1 MDNIILEAL
10 LDEWNQSLPGAGI
23 AKIFYYADDG
33 YYLALFNNPSRVF
46 HFAVA
51 GPSIGCRI
59 LNDRPNQPSDTGN
72 LMLLLRKYIEGAYIK
87 EFKKPPYERILEIK
101 LTKSREGIQIAYLLV
116 LEFTGK
122 TGNAYLLTEDGKILA
137 LEHPVK
143 NANRILDLN
152 LFYSPPPPPCS
163 INLDNVSRED
173 LQRFSDE
180 AAKEGL
186 RLEALLASSIFGLGS
201 IPAAE
206 LALGLRKS
214 VQHAWNLI
222 VEIRRIRREKDY
234 SPGLYL
240 PSALLGA
247 KSSKSFFHVITPL
260 EQAKGLRLVNYNSA
274 SSCLTAAHIEFQNR
288 SKLSTLKNRLT
299 DRLARE
305 RKSTETLIKNLQHD
319 MSRFSNPEVYKK
331 WGELIVANFGTAV
344 KSGETVE
351 LADIYDPL
359 QQKVQ
364 IKIEPSLSL
373 QANADRFFNLYRK
386 SKRGKETVEKKITQ
400 ASERLKIA
408 EGFEKR
414 ISSSGD
420 ADLEDIE
427 KEMLDSGLIKSSESG
442 GAPHKQ
448 AARVPFRSF
457 VSSEGMEILVGK
469 KASDNDVLSFKY
481 AKDPDFW
488 LHCAGSAGS
497 HVVIRNPRKLGKCP
511 PATLEEA
518 ASLAAFFSKQRSNS
532 KVQVNYSQKKFVR
545 KMKGAPPGQVKL
557 LSFSSLL
564 VKPEIPPGV
573 TGGEEESS

>member
-10 LDEWNQSLPGAGI
+10 VDEWNQSLPGAGV
-23 AKIFYYADDG
+23 AKIYYYTDDG
-33 YYLALFNNPSRVF
+33 YYIALFNNSARIF
-46 HFAVA
+46 HFAVS
-51 GPSIGCRI
+51 GPQIGCR
-59 LNDRPNQPSDTGN
+59 LLRDRPNQSSDTSR
-72 LMLLLRKYIEGAYIK
+72 LMLLMRKYIEGAYIK
-87 EFKKPPYERILEIK
+87 GFSKPPYERILEIK
-101 LTKSREGIQIAYLLV
+101 LVKSREGIQIAYLLV

-122 TGNAYLLTEDGKILA
+122 TGNAYLLAEDGKILA

-152 LFYSPPPPPCS
+152 LFYSPPVPPCTV
-163 INLDNVSRED
+163 NLDNVSKED

-180 AAKEGL
+180 AAKTDS
-186 RLEALLASSIFGLGS
+186 RLETLLASSIFGLGS
-201 IPAAE
+201 ILAGE

-214 VQHAWNLI
+214 IQYAWNSI
-222 VEIRRIRREKDY
+222 VEIRRKRREKDY

-240 PSALLGA
+240 PSEDLSV
-247 KSSKSFFHVITPL
+247 KSSKSFFHVMTPL

-274 SSCLTAAHIEFQNR
+274 SSCLSAAHIEFQNR
-288 SKLSTLKNRLT
+288 YKLTSLKNRLT
-299 DRLARE
+299 DRLSKE
-305 RKSTETLIKNLQHD
+305 KKSTETLIKNLQHD
-319 MSRFSNPEVYKK
+319 ISRFSNPEVYKK
-331 WGELIVANFGTAV
+331 WGELLVANLGTAV
-344 KSGETVE
+344 KNGETVE
-351 LADIYDPL
+351 LPDLYDPM

-386 SKRGKETVEKKITQ
+386 SKRGKEMVEKKIVH
-400 ASERLKIA
+400 ASEKLKIA
-408 EGFEKR
+408 EGFERR
-414 ISSSGD
+414 ISSSSVT
-420 ADLEDIE
+420 DLEEIE
-427 KEMLDSGLIKSSESG
+427 KEMFDYGFLKLSESRG
-442 GAPHKQ
+442 GLHKQ
-448 AARVPFRSF
+448 AARVPFRIF
-457 VSSEGMEILVGK
+457 VSSDGMEILVGK

-481 AKDPDFW
+481 ARDLDFW

-497 HVVIRNPRKLGKCP
+497 HVVIRNPGKLGKCP
-511 PATLEEA
+511 SATLEEA

-545 KMKGAPPGQVKL
+545 KIKGAPPGQVKL

>member
-1 MDNIILEAL
+1 MDNIILEAV

-23 AKIFYYADDG
+23 AKIFYYTDDG

-51 GPSIGCRI
+51 GPQIGCR
-59 LNDRPNQPSDTGN
+59 LLHERPNQSSDTSR

-87 EFKKPPYERILEIK
+87 EFSKPPYERILEIK
-101 LTKSREGIQIAYLLV
+101 LVKSREGIQIVYLLV

-122 TGNAYLLTEDGKILA
+122 TGNAYLVAENGKILA
-137 LEHPVK
+137 LEHPVR
-143 NANRILDLN
+143 NASRILDLN
-152 LFYSPPPPPCS
+152 LFYSPPVPPS
-163 INLDNVSRED
+163 AVNLDNVSKED

-180 AAKEGL
+180 AAKTDS
-186 RLEALLASSIFGLGS
+186 RLGVLLASSIFGLGS
-201 IPAAE
+201 ILAGE

-214 VQHAWNLI
+214 IQYAWNLI
-222 VEIRRIRREKDY
+222 VEIRRKRREKDY

-240 PSALLGA
+240 PSEDLSI
-247 KSSKSFFHVITPL
+247 KSSKPFFHVITPL

-274 SSCLTAAHIEFQNR
+274 SNCLSAAYIEFQNR
-288 SKLSTLKNRLT
+288 YKLSNLRNRLS
-299 DRLARE
+299 DRLLKE
-305 RKSTETLIKNLQHD
+305 KKSTETLIKNLQHD
-319 MSRFSNPEVYKK
+319 MSRFINPEIYKI
-331 WGELIVANFGTAV
+331 WGELLVANLGTAV
-344 KSGETVE
+344 KNGETVE
-351 LADIYDPL
+351 LLDIYDPM

-386 SKRGKETVEKKITQ
+386 SKRGKEMVEKKIAQ

-414 ISSSGD
+414 ISSFNI
-420 ADLEDIE
+420 ADLENIE
-427 KEMLDSGLIKSSESG
+427 REMLDYGFLKSSESW
-442 GAPHKQ
+442 GARSKQ

-457 VSSEGMEILVGK
+457 VSSDGMEILVGK

-481 AKDPDFW
+481 ARDPDFW

-497 HVVIRNPRKLGKCP
+497 HVVVRNPGKLAKCP

-545 KMKGAPPGQVKL
+545 KIKGAPPGQVKL

>member
-10 LDEWNQSLPGAGI
+10 LDEWNKSLPGAGV

-33 YYLALFNNPSRVF
+33 YYLALFNNPSRVL

-87 EFKKPPYERILEIK
+87 EFRKPQYERILEIK

-122 TGNAYLLTEDGKILA
+122 TGNAFLLAEDGKILA

-163 INLDNVSRED
+163 VNLDNVSKED
-173 LQRFSDE
+173 LQRFSEE
-180 AAKEGL
+180 AVKTES
-186 RLEALLASSIFGLGS
+186 RLETFLASSIFGLGS
-201 IPAAE
+201 ILAAE

-240 PSALLGA
+240 PSDSLIA
-247 KSSKSFFHVITPL
+247 KSSKPFFHVITPL
-260 EQAKGLRLVNYNSA
+260 EQARGLRLVNYNSV
-274 SSCLTAAHIEFQNR
+274 SSCLSAAYIEFQNR
-288 SKLSTLKNRLT
+288 YKFFNLKNHLT
-299 DRLARE
+299 DRLSRE

-319 MSRFSNPEVYKK
+319 LLKLSNPEVYQK
-331 WGELIVANFGTAV
+331 WGELLVANLGTAV

-351 LADIYDPL
+351 LTDIFDPL
-359 QQKVQ
+359 QQKIQ
-364 IKIEPSLSL
+364 LKIEPALSL

-386 SKRGKETVEKKITQ
+386 SKRGKDIVSKKIGQ
-400 ASERLKIA
+400 ASERLKKT
-408 EGFEKR
+408 EDFEKM
-414 ISSSGD
+414 ISASGD
-420 ADLEDIE
+420 SGLEEIE
-427 KEMLDSGLIKSSESG
+427 REMRDSGLIKSSESG
-442 GAPHKQ
+442 GTSHKQ

-457 VSSEGMEILVGK
+457 VSSDGMEILVGK
-469 KASDNDVLSFKY
+469 KASDNDVLSFRY
-481 AKDPDFW
+481 ARDLDFW
-488 LHCAGSAGS
+488 LHCSGSAGS
-497 HVVIRNPRKLGKCP
+497 HVVVRNPGKLGKCP

-545 KMKGAPPGQVKL
+545 KMKGAPPGLVKL

-564 VKPEIPPGV
+564 VRPEIPPGV

>member
-10 LDEWNQSLPGAGI
+10 LDEWNKSLPGAGV
-23 AKIFYYADDG
+23 AKIYYYADDG
-33 YYLALFNNPSRVF
+33 YYLALFNNPARIF

-51 GPSIGCRI
+51 GPQIGCR
-59 LNDRPNQPSDTGN
+59 LLHDRPNQSSDTN
-72 LMLLLRKYIEGAYIK
+72 RFMLLLRKYIEGAYIK
-87 EFKKPPYERILEIK
+87 EFRKPPYERILEIK
-101 LTKSREGIQIAYLLV
+101 LVKSREGIQIACLLV

-122 TGNAYLLTEDGKILA
+122 TGNAYLLAEDGKILA
-137 LEHPVK
+137 LERPVK

-152 LFYSPPPPPCS
+152 LFYSPPPPPCAV
-163 INLDNVSRED
+163 NLDNVSRED

-180 AAKEGL
+180 AVKTDS

-222 VEIRRIRREKDY
+222 VEIRRIRREKNY

-240 PSALLGA
+240 PSASLIS
-247 KSSKSFFHVITPL
+247 KSSKPFFHVITPL

-274 SSCLTAAHIEFQNR
+274 SSCLSAAHIEFQNR

-305 RKSTETLIKNLQHD
+305 RKSAETLIKNLQHD

-331 WGELIVANFGTAV
+331 WGELLVANLGTAV

-351 LADIYDPL
+351 LSDIFDPL
-359 QQKVQ
+359 QQKVR
-364 IKIEPSLSL
+364 IKIEPALSL

-386 SKRGKETVEKKITQ
+386 SKRGKDMVSKKIAQ
-400 ASERLKIA
+400 ASERLKKT
-408 EGFEKR
+408 EDFEKKV
-414 ISSSGD
+414 SAS
-420 ADLEDIE
+420 ADTGLGEIE
-427 KEMLDSGLIKSSESG
+427 REMLDSGFIKSSESG
-442 GAPHKQ
+442 GAPRKQ

-457 VSSEGMEILVGK
+457 VSSDGMEILVGK
-469 KASDNDVLSFKY
+469 KASDNDVLSFRY

-488 LHCAGSAGS
+488 LHCSGSAGS
-497 HVVIRNPRKLGKCP
+497 HVVIRNPGKLGKCP

-557 LSFSSLL
+557 LSYSSLL

-573 TGGEEESS
+573 TGGDEESS